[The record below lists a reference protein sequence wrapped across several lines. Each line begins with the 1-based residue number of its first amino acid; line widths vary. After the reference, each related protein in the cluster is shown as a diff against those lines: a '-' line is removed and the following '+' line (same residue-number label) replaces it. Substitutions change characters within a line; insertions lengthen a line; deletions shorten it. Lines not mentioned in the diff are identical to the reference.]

1 MDSEQSSELFD
12 SESKKLQD
20 TLESIQKK
28 SEKTIPEIIDVYYQA
43 IKVDSLAKVLKENF
57 QTKPEHEAFL
67 ARIDKTQKYISEEFN
82 ASFHPKI
89 LTQLTDSIQ
98 KNTENICVVL
108 HKKINLPCKTYLVT
122 NDENSLSRLFIDVK
136 NFVISNKLDKLKI
149 FKINL
154 FTSITFPTPFL
165 SRSWF
170 FDLVAI
176 PTLS

>member
-1 MDSEQSSELFD
+1 MDSDQSSELFY
-12 SESKKLQD
+12 SESKKLKD

-57 QTKPEHEAFL
+57 QTKSEHEAFL

-98 KNTENICVVL
+98 KNTENLKLLAKESGQKSKETIEKEASLYKELREIMSTKEFVEQYENGI
-108 HKKINLPCKTYLVT
+108 K
-122 NDENSLSRLFIDVK
+122 ND
-136 NFVISNKLDKLKI
+136 
-149 FKINL
+149 
-154 FTSITFPTPFL
+154 
-165 SRSWF
+165 
-170 FDLVAI
+170 
-176 PTLS
+176 

>member
-28 SEKTIPEIIDVYYQA
+28 SDKTIPEIINVYYQV

-89 LTQLTDSIQ
+89 LTQLTYSIQ
-98 KNTENICVVL
+98 KNTDNLKLLAKQSGEKSKEIIEKEASLYKELREIMSTKEFVEQYENGI
-108 HKKINLPCKTYLVT
+108 K
-122 NDENSLSRLFIDVK
+122 ND
-136 NFVISNKLDKLKI
+136 
-149 FKINL
+149 
-154 FTSITFPTPFL
+154 
-165 SRSWF
+165 
-170 FDLVAI
+170 
-176 PTLS
+176 

>member
-1 MDSEQSSELFD
+1 MDSDQSSELFY

-28 SEKTIPEIIDVYYQA
+28 SDKTIPEIIDVYYQA

-82 ASFHPKI
+82 AYFHPKI

-98 KNTENICVVL
+98 KNTDNLKLLAKESGQKSKETIEKEASLYKELREIMSTKEFVEQYENGIK
-108 HKKINLPCKTYLVT
+108 H
-122 NDENSLSRLFIDVK
+122 D
-136 NFVISNKLDKLKI
+136 
-149 FKINL
+149 
-154 FTSITFPTPFL
+154 
-165 SRSWF
+165 
-170 FDLVAI
+170 
-176 PTLS
+176 

>member
-28 SEKTIPEIIDVYYQA
+28 SDKTIPEIIDVYYQV

-67 ARIDKTQKYISEEFN
+67 ARIDKIQKYISEEFN
-82 ASFHPKI
+82 VSFHPKI

-98 KNTENICVVL
+98 KNTENL
-108 HKKINLPCKTYLVT
+108 KLLVKESGQKSKET
-122 NDENSLSRLFIDVK
+122 IEKEASLYKELREIMSTKEFVEQYENGIKND
-136 NFVISNKLDKLKI
+136 
-149 FKINL
+149 
-154 FTSITFPTPFL
+154 
-165 SRSWF
+165 
-170 FDLVAI
+170 
-176 PTLS
+176 

>member
-1 MDSEQSSELFD
+1 MYSEQSSELFD

-20 TLESIQKK
+20 VLESIQKE
-28 SEKTIPEIIDVYYQA
+28 SEKTIPGIIDVYYQV

-98 KNTENICVVL
+98 KNTENLKLLAKESGQKSKETIEKEASLYKELREIMSTKEFVEQYENGI
-108 HKKINLPCKTYLVT
+108 K
-122 NDENSLSRLFIDVK
+122 ND
-136 NFVISNKLDKLKI
+136 
-149 FKINL
+149 
-154 FTSITFPTPFL
+154 
-165 SRSWF
+165 
-170 FDLVAI
+170 
-176 PTLS
+176 

>member
-1 MDSEQSSELFD
+1 MDSEQSSRLFD

-20 TLESIQKK
+20 AHESIQKK
-28 SEKTIPEIIDVYYQA
+28 SDKTIPGIIDVYYQA

-98 KNTENICVVL
+98 KNTENL
-108 HKKINLPCKTYLVT
+108 KLLAKESGQKTKEIIEKEASLYKELREIMSTKEFVEQYENGIK
-122 NDENSLSRLFIDVK
+122 ND
-136 NFVISNKLDKLKI
+136 
-149 FKINL
+149 
-154 FTSITFPTPFL
+154 
-165 SRSWF
+165 
-170 FDLVAI
+170 
-176 PTLS
+176 

>member
-1 MDSEQSSELFD
+1 MDSEQSSEIFN

-28 SEKTIPEIIDVYYQA
+28 SDKTIPEIIDVYYQA

-57 QTKPEHEAFL
+57 QTKSEHEAFL

-98 KNTENICVVL
+98 KNTENLKLLAKESGQKSKETIEKEASLYKELREIMSTKEFVEQYENGI
-108 HKKINLPCKTYLVT
+108 K
-122 NDENSLSRLFIDVK
+122 ND
-136 NFVISNKLDKLKI
+136 
-149 FKINL
+149 
-154 FTSITFPTPFL
+154 
-165 SRSWF
+165 
-170 FDLVAI
+170 
-176 PTLS
+176 

>member
-28 SEKTIPEIIDVYYQA
+28 SDKTIPKIIDVYYQA

-57 QTKPEHEAFL
+57 QTKSEYEAL
-67 ARIDKTQKYISEEFN
+67 LGRIDKIQKFISEEFN

-98 KNTENICVVL
+98 KNTENL
-108 HKKINLPCKTYLVT
+108 KLLAKESGQKTKETIEKEASLYKELREIMSTKEFVEQY
-122 NDENSLSRLFIDVK
+122 ENGIKHD
-136 NFVISNKLDKLKI
+136 
-149 FKINL
+149 
-154 FTSITFPTPFL
+154 
-165 SRSWF
+165 
-170 FDLVAI
+170 
-176 PTLS
+176 

>member
-28 SEKTIPEIIDVYYQA
+28 SDKTIPEIIDVYYQA

-98 KNTENICVVL
+98 IRRSSADLFHQKSWQPCFVL
-108 HKKINLPCKTYLVT
+108 LGMGGARPGGFSGRALVC
-122 NDENSLSRLFIDVK
+122 
-136 NFVISNKLDKLKI
+136 
-149 FKINL
+149 
-154 FTSITFPTPFL
+154 
-165 SRSWF
+165 
-170 FDLVAI
+170 
-176 PTLS
+176 

>member
-1 MDSEQSSELFD
+1 MDSDQSSELFY
-12 SESKKLQD
+12 SESKKLKD

-28 SEKTIPEIIDVYYQA
+28 SDKTIPEIIDVYYQA

-98 KNTENICVVL
+98 KNTENLKLLAKESGQKSKETIEKEASLYKELREIMSTKEFVEQYENGI
-108 HKKINLPCKTYLVT
+108 K
-122 NDENSLSRLFIDVK
+122 ND
-136 NFVISNKLDKLKI
+136 
-149 FKINL
+149 
-154 FTSITFPTPFL
+154 
-165 SRSWF
+165 
-170 FDLVAI
+170 
-176 PTLS
+176 

>member
-1 MDSEQSSELFD
+1 MDSDQSSELFD

-28 SEKTIPEIIDVYYQA
+28 SDKTIPEIIAVYYQA

-57 QTKPEHEAFL
+57 QTKSEHEAFL

-98 KNTENICVVL
+98 KNTENLKLLAKESGQKSKEIIEKEASLYKELREIMSTKEFVEQYENGI
-108 HKKINLPCKTYLVT
+108 K
-122 NDENSLSRLFIDVK
+122 ND
-136 NFVISNKLDKLKI
+136 
-149 FKINL
+149 
-154 FTSITFPTPFL
+154 
-165 SRSWF
+165 
-170 FDLVAI
+170 
-176 PTLS
+176 

>member
-20 TLESIQKK
+20 VLESIQKK
-28 SEKTIPEIIDVYYQA
+28 SEKTIPGIIDVYYQV

-98 KNTENICVVL
+98 KNTENLKLLAKESGQKSKETIEKEASL
-108 HKKINLPCKTYLVT
+108 YL
-122 NDENSLSRLFIDVK
+122 SLIH
-136 NFVISNKLDKLKI
+136 I
-149 FKINL
+149 
-154 FTSITFPTPFL
+154 
-165 SRSWF
+165 
-170 FDLVAI
+170 
-176 PTLS
+176 

>member
-28 SEKTIPEIIDVYYQA
+28 SEKTIPEIIEVYYQV
-43 IKVDSLAKVLKENF
+43 IKVDSLAKVLKEDF
-57 QTKPEHEAFL
+57 QTKSEHEAFL

-98 KNTENICVVL
+98 KNTENL
-108 HKKINLPCKTYLVT
+108 KLLAKESGKKSKETIEKEASLYKELREIMSTKEFVEQYENGIK
-122 NDENSLSRLFIDVK
+122 ND
-136 NFVISNKLDKLKI
+136 
-149 FKINL
+149 
-154 FTSITFPTPFL
+154 
-165 SRSWF
+165 
-170 FDLVAI
+170 
-176 PTLS
+176 

>member
-1 MDSEQSSELFD
+1 MDSDQSSELFY

-43 IKVDSLAKVLKENF
+43 IKVDSLAKVLKEDF
-57 QTKPEHEAFL
+57 QTKSEHEAFL

-98 KNTENICVVL
+98 KNTENL
-108 HKKINLPCKTYLVT
+108 KLLAKESGKKSKETIEKEASLYKELREIMSTKEFVEQYENGIK
-122 NDENSLSRLFIDVK
+122 ND
-136 NFVISNKLDKLKI
+136 
-149 FKINL
+149 
-154 FTSITFPTPFL
+154 
-165 SRSWF
+165 
-170 FDLVAI
+170 
-176 PTLS
+176 